1 MARRQAIEAEELF
14 ETANRMAAEG
24 KKVTAVALH
33 DALGGG
39 SLRTI
44 YKHLET
50 WQAAKPAVVVTTDE
64 EIPPGVQMA
73 FDSAWRAARQE
84 AGRQVVEVKEKAKE
98 EVAAALAQFHGA
110 LEAIERI
117 EKDREADAEL
127 IEGLQK
133 QLAEAKAEVAKAESE
148 GAAERARADELRDQ
162 LKSQQGDRDEAM
174 KAAAEL
180 KGQLESLK
188 VQNQQLLELISKL
201 REREKGK

>member
-44 YKHLET
+44 YKYLEA

-64 EIPPGVQMA
+64 EIPPGVQIA

-117 EKDREADAEL
+117 EKDREAAASQSSQSTNSL
-127 IEGLQK
+127 SFIK
-133 QLAEAKAEVAKAESE
+133 IQL
-148 GAAERARADELRDQ
+148 
-162 LKSQQGDRDEAM
+162 LKKNLSFPPTKN
-174 KAAAEL
+174 KAAPGA
-180 KGQLESLK
+180 
-188 VQNQQLLELISKL
+188 VL
-201 REREKGK
+201 R